1 MAQLSPVCITDY
13 SFCTPLGDSRVE
25 VARRLYGGETGLTEP
40 PFELPFRTQAGVLPF
55 ALPPVPDDLSLYDG
69 RPTRMAAHLVL
80 QMEDTLRRA
89 RERWGES
96 RIGVV
101 LGTSTGCALATEQAY
116 DHYLERGQLPPEFN
130 FRQQH
135 GYASIADVAKRMAG
149 FTGPSWVISTT
160 CTSSAKPLGSAL
172 RLINSGILDAVLVG
186 GVDTLCRVTLTGF
199 QSLEALSP
207 VRCRP
212 FSAERQGI
220 NIGEGGAFL
229 LVERKGEAR
238 ALLEGVGETSDAYH
252 ISAPHPQ
259 GLGAKLALEEALRQ
273 AGKKGADVDVVNAHG
288 TGTALNDVAEGQAL
302 FEVLGPD
309 VPVASTK
316 GYTGHA
322 LGGAGAMEAV
332 FSIMTLEDGILPPS
346 LGADPLEPKL
356 RINVSSRA
364 QEGDY
369 RRIMSNSFA
378 FGGNNA
384 CVLLRKA

>member
-1 MAQLSPVCITDY
+1 MPSLAPVCITDY
-13 SFCTPLGDSRVE
+13 SFCTPLGDNRGS
-25 VARRLYGGETGLTEP
+25 VAERLYGGLTGLTAPPFALPFETQTGVL
-40 PFELPFRTQAGVLPF
+40 PFELP
-55 ALPPVPDDLSLYDG
+55 PVPEELLAYDG
-69 RPTRMAAHLVL
+69 RPTRMAALLVR
-80 QMEDTLRRA
+80 QMEASLRAA
-89 RERWGES
+89 RERWSPG

-101 LGTSTGCALATEQAY
+101 LGTSTGCALATELAY
-116 DHYLERGQLPPEFN
+116 DHYLAHGSLPAEYN

-135 GYASIADVAKRMAG
+135 GYAAIADVARHMAG
-149 FTGPSWVISTT
+149 FSGPSWIVSTT

-172 RLINSGILDAVLVG
+172 RLINSGVLDAVLVG

-199 QSLEALSP
+199 QCLEALSP
-207 VRCRP
+207 ERCRP
-212 FSAERQGI
+212 FSAERKGI

-229 LVERKGEAR
+229 LLERTGDAR

-259 GLGAKLALEEALRQ
+259 GLGARLALEEALAQ
-273 AGKKGADVDVVNAHG
+273 AGLAAQDVDVVNAHG
-288 TGTALNDVAEGQAL
+288 TGTALNDVAEGRAIL
-302 FEVLGPD
+302 DVLGPE

-346 LGADPLEPKL
+346 LGAEPIEPKL
-356 RINVSSRA
+356 GINVSA
-364 QEGDY
+364 QSQRGNF

-378 FGGNNA
+378 FGGNNV
-384 CVLLRKA
+384 CVLMRRA